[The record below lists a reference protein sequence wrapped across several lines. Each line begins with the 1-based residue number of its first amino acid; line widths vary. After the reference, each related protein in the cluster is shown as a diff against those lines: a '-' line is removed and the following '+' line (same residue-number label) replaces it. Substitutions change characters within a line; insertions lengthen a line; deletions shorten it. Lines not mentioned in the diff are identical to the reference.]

1 MNEGSPICVAG
12 MHRSGTSMV
21 AEILRGAGVYL
32 GADEALLPASEFNP
46 HGLFEHRDF
55 VLLNDEILTTLGGA
69 WDRPPTIRLPWA
81 RRRLEPLR
89 EKARALVAE
98 MERHR
103 QWGWKDP
110 RNSLTLPFWRTVVPD
125 LRLVICVREPGSVA
139 HSLAAR
145 GGHSLQF
152 GITLWTEYNRRLL
165 RWARRATVVTAYESY
180 ASDRERE
187 VTRLLDRLGL
197 PVTAAAMVAVD
208 PALRRQESTHDALPR
223 DVARL
228 RSRLFRLAAEQAP
241 AEADRLGDH

>member
-1 MNEGSPICVAG
+1 

-55 VLLNDEILTTLGGA
+55 VLLNDEILTSLGGA
-69 WDRPPTIRLPWA
+69 WDRPPTIWLPWA

-89 EKARALVAE
+89 EKARALVDE
-98 MERHR
+98 MGRQR

-152 GITLWTEYNRRLL
+152 GITLWAEYNRRLL
-165 RWARRATVVTAYESY
+165 RLARRATVVTVYESY
-180 ASDRERE
+180 ISDRERE
-187 VTRLLDRLGL
+187 VTRLLDRLDL
-197 PVTAAAMVAVD
+197 PITAAAMAAVD
-208 PALRRQESTHDALPR
+208 PALRRQESAPGVLPR

-228 RSRLFRLAAEQAP
+228 RSRLYRLAADQAST
-241 AEADRLGDH
+241 